1 MGFRFRKSK
10 NLGNFRLNLSKSG
23 IGYSY
28 GVKGFRRTHKAG
40 GGTRTTMSIPGTGI
54 SHVTE
59 TGKQKKKRGAF
70 VWIIMIAFLP
80 LTLLV
85 LFLKSDKI
93 KMPKKKRYLAVAIT
107 MVAIVI
113 LAAIAGATSPGE
125 EPEPSPDVREIQ
137 SEEIPSAEPESKK
150 ITKPKKSAPPSV
162 SEEKKAD
169 ELTEKPSEPVP
180 EDSSGSDGE
189 TTPEVQKFE
198 AFETQ
203 EEPGDRSIQQEEPAP
218 VESEPKTQEPDVKT
232 QEPDAKPQEP
242 DAKPQEQE
250 EICGGYVFVSTSG
263 DGSRYHLENC
273 RTIRNSETAK
283 LTIAE
288 AESRGFTP
296 CGVCHPK

>member
-54 SHVTE
+54 SHVAE
-59 TGKQKKKRGAF
+59 TGKPKKKRGAF
-70 VWIIMIAFLP
+70 LWIIMIAFLP

-93 KMPKKKRYLAVAIT
+93 KMTKKKRYLAVAIT

-113 LAAIAGATSPGE
+113 LAAIAGATSPAE

-137 SEEIPSAEPESKK
+137 SEEIPSAEPEAEK
-150 ITKPKKSAPPSV
+150 ITKPA
-162 SEEKKAD
+162 
-169 ELTEKPSEPVP
+169 LTEKSSEPVP

-189 TTPEVQKFE
+189 TTPEVKKFE

-218 VESEPKTQEPDVKT
+218 VESEHKSQESGSD
-232 QEPDAKPQEP
+232 
-242 DAKPQEQE
+242 
-250 EICGGYVFVSTSG
+250 YVWITKSG
-263 DGSRYHLENC
+263 EKYHRENC
-273 RTIRNSETAK
+273 GTIKGHAVTRLTVEEAIAK
-283 LTIAE
+283 G
-288 AESRGFTP
+288 RTP
-296 CGVCHPK
+296 CKDCKPD